1 MTNPLDDIQLPYTV
15 EGLIETLDK
24 IYPDKSPSLNDT
36 EREVWFKSG
45 QRSVVS
51 WLMELKK
58 RNEDNLLGDG

>member
-15 EGLIETLDK
+15 ESLIETLDK

-51 WLMELKK
+51 WLIELKK